1 MQFHKKNRTF
11 SAEIRELHGLQ
22 DCLEVIECL
31 RSAFGSSYIKTQM
44 YDPEA
49 IFMMQQCG
57 EIDLYLAITEDGS
70 AAGIMGWETVAMFPG
85 TAELCTLVVR
95 SGYEGSGL
103 GEALIRHTYN
113 IVKQQKL
120 SSVFSYP
127 IASHTK
133 AQRCIEK
140 LGAVCCGFLPS
151 VFSTEIFSSGVDGH
165 TNPKDSLAVVAF
177 NLNKKNAGRLYL
189 SAKYHSLAEDTYS
202 ALGAA
207 FTADDTVSQPE
218 TERTEYEYRYD
229 SIHSTLYININV
241 VGGDIEQLVS
251 MLVSHRSAPRFTAN
265 LCLNINDRAA
275 LHAAELLEREG
286 FFFTGFHP
294 LCGDREYCIF
304 HYSGNVEFD
313 IDDLNYIDG
322 QNAFADCIRSHT
334 KQTKGKAQI

>member
-1 MQFHKKNRTF
+1 MQFHGKNRAF
-11 SAEIRELHGLQ
+11 SAEIRKLHGLH
-22 DCLEVIECL
+22 DCLEVIKCL
-31 RSAFGSSYIKTQM
+31 SSAFGSSYIKKQM

-49 IFMMQQCG
+49 ILMMQQCG
-57 EIDLYLAITEDGS
+57 EIDLYLAITEDGA

-95 SGYEGSGL
+95 SDYEGSGL
-103 GEALIRHTYN
+103 GEALIRHVYN
-113 IVKQQKL
+113 IVKLQEF

-127 IASHTK
+127 IASHAK

-151 VFSTEIFSSGVDGH
+151 VFSTEIFSSGVEGQS
-165 TNPKDSLAVVAF
+165 NPKDSLAVVAF

-189 SAKYHSLAEDTYS
+189 NAKYHSLAENTYR
-202 ALGAA
+202 ALGSDI
-207 FTADDTVSQPE
+207 TADDTVLLPK

-241 VGGDIEQLVS
+241 IGSDIEQLVS
-251 MLVSHRSAPRFTAN
+251 VLISHRSDPRFTAN
-265 LCLNINDRAA
+265 LCLNMNDSAA
-275 LHAAELLEREG
+275 VHAAELLEREG

-294 LCGDREYCIF
+294 LCSDSEYCIF

-322 QNAFADCIRSHT
+322 QSAFADCIRSHT
-334 KQTKGKAQI
+334 KQIKGKAQI